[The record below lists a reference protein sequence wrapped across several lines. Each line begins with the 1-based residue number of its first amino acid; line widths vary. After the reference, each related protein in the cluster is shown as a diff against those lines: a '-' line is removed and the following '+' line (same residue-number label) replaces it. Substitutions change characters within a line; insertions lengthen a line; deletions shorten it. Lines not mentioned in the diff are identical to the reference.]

1 MSDAPVQPAGDDLKP
16 LGSSVRNRWTVS
28 ETQAN
33 LVRPPVAARP
43 ITVEADGRLITFDL
57 ARTAI
62 VIIDMQNDFCHP
74 DGWLAHI
81 GVDVAAA
88 RAPIA
93 PLQRLLPALRDHD
106 VPVIWLNWGNRPDR
120 LNLSPALLH
129 VYKPHGSGVGLGDP
143 LPGSGARVLERGS
156 WSAAIVDE
164 LPVDGRDI
172 QVAKYRMSGFQD
184 TELDSILRNLNITTL
199 MFAGVNA
206 DQCVLC
212 TLQDANFRG
221 YDCLLLED
229 CAATTSPDFCM
240 AATVY
245 NVRQCFG
252 FVLASAPIATALAG
266 RAPALSRQL
275 APEPSAP

>member
-1 MSDAPVQPAGDDLKP
+1 MDLTPCCASEDDKLQP
-16 LGSSVRNRWTVS
+16 LGSSGRNRWRVS
-28 ETQAN
+28 ESRAD
-33 LVRPPVAARP
+33 LVRAPIRPDP
-43 ITVEADGRLITFDL
+43 ITVQADSKLITIDL

-62 VIIDMQNDFCHP
+62 IVIDMQNDFCHP

-81 GVDVAAA
+81 GVDIAPA
-88 RAPIA
+88 RQPIA
-93 PLQRLLPALRDHD
+93 PLQRLLPVLRSRD
-106 VPVIWLNWGNRPDR
+106 VPVIWVNWGNRPDR

-129 VYKPHGSGVGLGDP
+129 VYNPNGNGVGLGDA

-164 LPVDGRDI
+164 LKFDPSDI

-184 TELDSILRNLNITTL
+184 TELDSILRNLGVTTL
-199 MFAGVNA
+199 MFAGVNI

-221 YDCLLLED
+221 YDCLLLQD
-229 CAATTSPDFCM
+229 CAATTSPDYCL
-240 AATVY
+240 AATLY

-252 FVLASAPIATALAG
+252 FVMNSQAIVAGLDDGVRQATVDM
-266 RAPALSRQL
+266 P
-275 APEPSAP
+275 

>member
-1 MSDAPVQPAGDDLKP
+1 MNVAPNHGKDDEELRP
-16 LGSSVRNRWTVS
+16 LGSSARNRWSVS
-28 ETQAN
+28 ETRAD
-33 LVRPPVAARP
+33 LVRQPAPPRP
-43 ITVEADGRLITFDL
+43 VTVPADGKVVTLDL
-57 ARTAI
+57 ARTALII
-62 VIIDMQNDFCHP
+62 VDMQNDFCHP
-74 DGWLAHI
+74 EGWLGHL
-81 GVDVAAA
+81 GVDVTPV
-88 RAPIA
+88 RTPIA
-93 PLQRLLPALRDHD
+93 PLQSLLPALRRHD

-129 VYKPHGSGVGLGDP
+129 VYKPSGAGVGLGDA
-143 LPGSGARVLERGS
+143 LPGSGAKVLERGS

-164 LPVDGRDI
+164 LAVGPSDI

-184 TELDSILRNLNITTL
+184 TELDSILRNLGVTTL

-229 CAATTSPDFCM
+229 CAATTSPDYCL
-240 AATVY
+240 AATIY

-252 FVLASAPIATALAG
+252 FVVRSDAILAELGESARAVAG
-266 RAPALSRQL
+266 VVGS
-275 APEPSAP
+275 